1 MKTDYT
7 DGPLRV
13 ELTLRSI
20 NTLNQNG
27 EIIFR
32 RDWPCT
38 SSRDTTVEERRGC
51 VFFPFKQV
59 DKCAE
64 INERAIADEVLR
76 ASAPDL
82 LHVLE
87 SLENDDNS
95 IPEHAW
101 KWVKDVIEQA
111 KKKL

>member
-7 DGPLRV
+7 DGPLQV
-13 ELTLRSI
+13 ELTLRGI
-20 NTLNQNG
+20 NTLNQKG
-27 EIIFR
+27 EVVFQ
-32 RDWPCT
+32 RDWPCH
-38 SSRDTTVEERRGC
+38 SSKDTTVEERRGC

-59 DKCAE
+59 DECAE
-64 INERAIADEVLR
+64 LNELAIADEVLR

-95 IPEHAW
+95 IPEFAW
-101 KWVKDVIEQA
+101 KWIKDAIERA
-111 KKKL
+111 KKKI